1 MLDDKDLAFMR
12 RARLEIRGK
21 RESEITISGNVL
33 TGKHPV
39 TGEPIYKEVT
49 ETVNAIVTVISVRTQ
64 VERYV
69 HDGIEIRSGD
79 IIVDISRKDV
89 PEGFTDE
96 STDTVIY
103 NGIEYAV
110 VSGYMLGMGGYNR
123 LELLGRRSK

>member
-12 RARLEIRGK
+12 RARLEVREK
-21 RESEITISGNVL
+21 RESEITLSGNVL

-39 TGEPIYKEVT
+39 TGEPIHEDVS
-49 ETVNAIVTVISVRTQ
+49 EIVNAIVTTISVRTQ

-69 HDGIEIRSGD
+69 HDGVEIRSGD
-79 IIVDISRKDV
+79 IVVDISRKDV

-96 STDTVIY
+96 STDYFVY
-103 NGIEYAV
+103 DDVEYMV
-110 VSGYMLGMGGYNR
+110 VSGYGLGMGGYNR